1 MNICRFC
8 ISITTWL
15 LLMPCVV
22 QARKPVRLHT
32 LSEMNTLPEAINSHA
47 GEERYS
53 VLETDYEYL
62 QTIPAEHLRTQ
73 STAIYPRIKKMAD
86 GRYILFCQ
94 GGTIGSRIYYYTS
107 DDLKTWS
114 KGRLLFKPYQ
124 VTTSRGSDTRRFSTA
139 DAVVLANG
147 DLLAVCSFRADKG
160 YAYGIDCGL
169 MLRRSRDH
177 GHSWSEEQVIY
188 RGTNWEPYLL
198 QLPDG
203 RIQCYFTDNHPALR
217 NSGVSLLTST
227 DNGHTWHGYMRVCR
241 QYKYED
247 QGSKIFT
254 DQMPCFRVLNDG
266 KTLFG
271 FLEAGLNPQGPK
283 SKRIYKMS
291 IVRNSGFDW
300 KALGEEGVGPSDRE
314 NNLFRGAAG
323 YVATF
328 PSGEVVLSC
337 NMHSL
342 FSLKIGNHEARQFN
356 GNSWSEGWYQ
366 PFVGRGYWGSL
377 EPIDSHRLIGA
388 MHCKEGIQLGVF
400 YLNHRIDAPHDAV
413 RIDGD
418 GREWDNTQALF
429 LGSDS
434 PAQVLFRA
442 RHDNKN
448 FYLLIDSRRTPAD
461 CKIRLWI
468 NDLAL
473 TVEPS
478 GNTSREILCRRRKAV
493 AASGER
499 GEVTEIAVP
508 LHRLGAKAGDTLRF
522 NASLEASDLHDT
534 FTFARPENPDSWMRI
549 VLTPKN

>member
-1 MNICRFC
+1 M
-8 ISITTWL
+8 
-15 LLMPCVV
+15 
-22 QARKPVRLHT
+22 
-32 LSEMNTLPEAINSHA
+32 
-47 GEERYS
+47 
-53 VLETDYEYL
+53 
-62 QTIPAEHLRTQ
+62 
-73 STAIYPRIKKMAD
+73 
-86 GRYILFCQ
+86 
-94 GGTIGSRIYYYTS
+94 
-107 DDLKTWS
+107 
-114 KGRLLFKPYQ
+114 
-124 VTTSRGSDTRRFSTA
+124 
-139 DAVVLANG
+139 
-147 DLLAVCSFRADKG
+147 
-160 YAYGIDCGL
+160 
-169 MLRRSRDH
+169 
-177 GHSWSEEQVIY
+177 IY
-188 RGTNWEPYLL
+188 RGTNWESYLL

-247 QGSKIFT
+247 QGTKIFT

-271 FLEAGLNPQGPK
+271 FLEAGLNPQGPQ

-300 KALGEEGVGPSDRE
+300 KSLGEEGVGPSDRK

-328 PSGEVVLSC
+328 PSGE
-337 NMHSL
+337 
-342 FSLKIGNHEARQFN
+342 
-356 GNSWSEGWYQ
+356 GWYR

-388 MHCKEGIQLGVF
+388 MHCKEGIQLGIF
-400 YLNHRIDAPHDAV
+400 YLNHRINAPHDTV

-434 PAQVLFRA
+434 PAQALFRT

-478 GNTSREILCRRRKAV
+478 GNTSRKILCRRRKAV
-493 AASGER
+493 ATSGER

-508 LHRLGAKAGDTLRF
+508 LHRLGAKTCDTLRF
-522 NASLEASDLHDT
+522 NASLEAADLHDT